1 MKKLIEP
8 LLENEPSAD
17 FHPPTL
23 ELKRGGAGRGQGRK
37 KSARE
42 LKKVTVRIFADQQ
55 PITDSE
61 IREAIDIYLSFRSG

>member
-8 LLENEPSAD
+8 LLENEPSAGEN
-17 FHPPTL
+17 PPTL

-42 LKKVTVRIFADQQ
+42 LKKVTVNIFADQQ
-55 PITDSE
+55 PIADSE
-61 IREAIDIYLSFRSG
+61 IRDAIDIYLSSRRG